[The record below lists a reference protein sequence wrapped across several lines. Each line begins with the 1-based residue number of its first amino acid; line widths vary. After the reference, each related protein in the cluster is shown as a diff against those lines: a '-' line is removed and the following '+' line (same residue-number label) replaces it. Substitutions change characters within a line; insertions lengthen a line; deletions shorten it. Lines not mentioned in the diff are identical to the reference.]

1 MAEILTPEKQNGKV
15 FQKKKIIRVDMTP
28 MVDLGF
34 LLITFFMLATSFS
47 KPNVMDLGLPAGG
60 QESGTVIDV
69 KNQITFIIGKD
80 NRVFYYQ
87 GEKKI

>member
-1 MAEILTPEKQNGKV
+1 
-15 FQKKKIIRVDMTP
+15 MTP

-69 KNQITFIIGKD
+69 KIKSL
-80 NRVFYYQ
+80 YYRKRQ
-87 GEKKI
+87 

>member
-60 QESGTVIDV
+60 
-69 KNQITFIIGKD
+69 
-80 NRVFYYQ
+80 
-87 GEKKI
+87 